1 MLLRIALN
9 LLADRRHPPLSK
21 LARIENPRRF
31 LWSILP
37 SVARSFSFCI
47 AFLPNR
53 LAPTLAVAYAYCR
66 MLDTYEDVVAEPS
79 ERTRLLEAFIDRFP
93 DSDEMPKPAPS
104 LETDLSGDPSEDSH
118 VLLARRSALVD
129 SVYRELP
136 SDHRAAIRRLIRR
149 MGTGMIW
156 ATETF
161 TRQGGSLRS
170 SEQLSRYCSSV
181 LGNPILFAEEM
192 QLLDMG
198 MPPRV
203 AEDRKKMCAF
213 VGEAIQ
219 LANITR
225 DLEKDCR
232 RGVYY
237 HSDLANC
244 SSEEERAEVIGS
256 VRRELITRSFGLGR
270 IFRPFVAGIPAR
282 NQSLARGAAL
292 LMILFTVAFYQ
303 RAARQAGLPVV
314 GWTPLSRK
322 KAAWVWFRGT
332 LYKHATSRY
341 LGRLETD
348 LLAAFKRCLP
358 LVRSPETSSNG
369 DWVLTPA
376 SWVSPRPQGP
386 NPQTK
391 PKHQIPA
398 CD

>member
-21 LARIENPRRF
+21 LAKIENPRRF

-53 LAPTLAVAYAYCR
+53 LALTLAVAYAYCR

-93 DSDEMPKPAPS
+93 DSDQTPKPAPS
-104 LETDLSGDPSEDSH
+104 LETDLSGDPSEDNH
-118 VLLARRSALVD
+118 VLLASRSALVD
-129 SVYRELP
+129 SVYGELP
-136 SDHRAAIRRLIRR
+136 SDHRAAIRRLVRR

-156 ATETF
+156 ATKTF

-181 LGNPILFAEEM
+181 LGNPVLFAEEM
-192 QLLDMG
+192 QRLDMG
-198 MPPRV
+198 LPPKV
-203 AEDRKKMCAF
+203 TEDRKKMCAF

-237 HSDLANC
+237 HSALADC
-244 SSEEERAEVIGS
+244 SSEEDLATMIGS
-256 VRRELITRSFGLGR
+256 VRKELITRAFGMGKV
-270 IFRPFVAGIPAR
+270 FAPFVEGIPSR
-282 NQSLARGAAL
+282 DRSLARGSTL

-303 RAARQAGLPVV
+303 RAARRAGLPVAE
-314 GWTPLSRK
+314 WTALSRK
-322 KAAWVWFRGT
+322 RAAWVWFRGT
-332 LYKHATSRY
+332 LSKSVTSRY

-348 LLAAFKRCLP
+348 LAAAFKCCLP
-358 LVRSPETSSNG
+358 LVRSPEASLDG

-376 SWVSPRPQGP
+376 SWVSPRSQGVKSQT
-386 NPQTK
+386 NPK
-391 PKHQIPA
+391 RQIP
-398 CD
+398 D

>member
-21 LARIENPRRF
+21 LAQIENPRRF

-47 AFLPNR
+47 TFLPNR
-53 LAPTLAVAYAYCR
+53 LALSLAVAYAYCR
-66 MLDTYEDVVAEPS
+66 MLDTYEDVVARPS

-93 DSDEMPKPAPS
+93 DSDQMPESAPS
-104 LETDLSGDPSEDSH
+104 LETDLGRDPSEDSH
-118 VLLARRSALVD
+118 VLLVRRSALVD
-129 SVYRELP
+129 SVYCELP
-136 SDHRAAIRRLIRR
+136 SDHRAAIRRLVRR
-149 MGTGMIW
+149 MGAGMIW

-161 TRQGGSLRS
+161 IRQGGSLRS

-192 QLLDMG
+192 QRLDMG
-198 MPPRV
+198 LDPHL

-237 HSDLANC
+237 HSALADC
-244 SSEEERAEVIGS
+244 SSEQERVEVIGL
-256 VRRELITRSFGLGR
+256 VRRELITRAFGLGR
-270 IFRPFVAGIPAR
+270 IFRPFVAGIPSR
-282 NQSLARGAAL
+282 NQSLARGSAL

-303 RAARQAGLPVV
+303 DAARRAGLLVEE
-314 GWTPLSRK
+314 WATLSRRT
-322 KAAWVWFRGT
+322 AAWVWFRGT
-332 LYKHATSRY
+332 LSKNATSRY
-341 LGRLETD
+341 LGRLESD
-348 LLAAFKRCLP
+348 LATTFERCLP
-358 LVRSPETSSNG
+358 LVRSPATSLNG

-376 SWVSPRPQGP
+376 TRVSPGIQGVKSQTDPTPQVP
-386 NPQTK
+386 N
-391 PKHQIPA
+391 
-398 CD
+398 